1 MTGNSL
7 WGILASR
14 LLQGL
19 LVVFLVVT
27 AVFFVSRVTRDPIA
41 YLADDQSTQ
50 AEIEAL
56 KERFGLNDHV
66 VVQYW
71 RFLVDTA
78 QLDMGRSL
86 LSGRDAL
93 GEVSSR
99 VVKTLQLGVAAL
111 LFALLLGLSTGVIAS
126 LRRGRPTDWLAR
138 LLAVIGQAVPD
149 FWLGLMLI
157 FFFAVELR
165 WLPTGGSGSLK
176 HMILPMITMG
186 TFTSAAVMRLT
197 RSGMIDAIG
206 SDFVRTARAKGLSE
220 RAVVSR
226 HALRHALLPVVTILG
241 LQAGRLIAGAV
252 IVETVFAWPGVGRL
266 TIQAIDGGDFPVTQ
280 TAILL
285 IAVSIVLANIVV
297 DISYRLVDTRIRAGA
312 A

>member
-1 MTGNSL
+1 MTTNSL

-19 LVVFLVVT
+19 LVVFLVVS

-41 YLADDQSTQ
+41 FLASDQSTQ
-50 AEIEAL
+50 AEIDAL
-56 KERFGLNDHV
+56 KEQFGLNDPLY
-66 VVQYW
+66 VQYGN
-71 RFLVDTA
+71 FLWNTV

-86 LSGRDAL
+86 LNGRDAL
-93 GEVSSR
+93 GEASSR
-99 VVKTLQLGVAAL
+99 VVKTLQLGVGAL
-111 LFALLLGLSTGVIAS
+111 LFALVLGLLTGVIAS
-126 LRRGRPTDWLAR
+126 LRRGRPADWLAR
-138 LLAVIGQAVPD
+138 LLAVFGQAVPD

-157 FFFAVELR
+157 FFFSVELG

-186 TFTSAAVMRLT
+186 TFTAAALMRLT
-197 RSGMIDAIG
+197 RSGMIDAMG
-206 SDFVRTARAKGLSE
+206 ADFVRTARAKGLSE
-220 RAVVSR
+220 RTVVVR

-241 LQAGRLIAGAV
+241 LQSGRLIAGAI
-252 IVETVFAWPGVGRL
+252 IVETVFAWPGIGRL

-297 DISYRLVDTRIRAGA
+297 DISYRLVDPRIRAGA

>member
-1 MTGNSL
+1 MTTNSL

-19 LVVFLVVT
+19 LVVFLVVS

-41 YLADDQSTQ
+41 FLASDQSTQ
-50 AEIEAL
+50 AEIDAL
-56 KERFGLNDHV
+56 KEQFGLNDPLY
-66 VVQYW
+66 VQYGS
-71 RFLVDTA
+71 FLWDTV

-86 LSGRDAL
+86 LNGRPAL
-93 GEVSSR
+93 TEVTTR
-99 VVKTLQLGVAAL
+99 VVKTLQLGAGAL
-111 LFALLLGLSTGVIAS
+111 LFALVLGLLTGVIAS

-138 LLAVIGQAVPD
+138 LLAVFGQAVPD

-157 FFFAVELR
+157 FLFAVELR

-176 HMILPMITMG
+176 HMIMPMITMG
-186 TFTSAAVMRLT
+186 TFTAAALMRLT
-197 RSGMIDAIG
+197 RSGMIDAMG
-206 SDFVRTARAKGLSE
+206 ADFVRTARAKGLSE
-220 RAVVSR
+220 RTVVAR

-241 LQAGRLIAGAV
+241 LQAGRLIAGAI

-297 DISYRLVDTRIRAGA
+297 DISYRLVDPRIRAGA

>member
-1 MTGNSL
+1 MTSNNL
-7 WGILASR
+7 WQVLASR

-41 YLADDQSTQ
+41 YLADIQSSE
-50 AEIEAL
+50 AEIDAL
-56 KERFGLNDHV
+56 RERFGLNDPLY
-66 VVQYW
+66 VQYGN
-71 RFLVDTA
+71 FLWDTV

-86 LSGRDAL
+86 RNGRPAL
-93 GEVSSR
+93 NEVTSR
-99 VVKTLQLGVAAL
+99 VVKTLQLGAGSL
-111 LFALLLGLSTGVIAS
+111 LFALVLGLLTGVIAS

-149 FWLGLMLI
+149 FWLGLMLV
-157 FFFAVELR
+157 FLFAVELG

-176 HMILPMITMG
+176 HMLMPMITMG
-186 TFTSAAVMRLT
+186 TFTAAALMRLT
-197 RSGMIDAIG
+197 RSGMIDSLG
-206 SDFVRTARAKGLSE
+206 SDFVRTARAKGLPE
-220 RAVVSR
+220 RAVVYR

-241 LQAGRLIAGAV
+241 LQAGRLMAGALV
-252 IVETVFAWPGVGRL
+252 VETVFAWPGIGRL
-266 TIQAIDGGDFPVTQ
+266 TIDSIGGGDFPVTQ
-280 TAILL
+280 TAIML

-297 DISYRLVDTRIRAGA
+297 DMSYRLIDPRIRAGA